1 MRFGSAKS
9 VRGRV
14 GRLLATTVVVT
25 ATPVAAAYVASLAG
39 VGDWPP
45 RPSGPL
51 GFACGVGVG
60 AIVLFEMLL
69 APRKWLRGRRLGA
82 TRVWMKAHVWLG
94 LVALPL
100 VLVHAGFGFGGPLP
114 ATTLV
119 LFLLVFAS
127 GVWGLALQQWLPQK
141 FLTDMPG
148 EVIAAQIPVLAEAA
162 AGEAARV
169 VAARPG
175 PPRREVAGFLD
186 RDLLP
191 YLTRGR
197 GSRSALAGRAE
208 ADRRFRELAAV
219 STPEAAIAWARLRE
233 LVDLRAQWDALAVY
247 HFWLHNWLLVH
258 LPLSVG
264 MTALMLVHAVRALK
278 YW

>member
-1 MRFGSAKS
+1 MRFGSAKT

-14 GRLLATTVVVT
+14 GRLLAATAVV
-25 ATPVAAAYVASLAG
+25 AAAPVAAVYAASLAG
-39 VGDWPP
+39 LGDWPP

-82 TRVWMKAHVWLG
+82 TRVWMKVHVWLG
-94 LVALPL
+94 LASLPL
-100 VLVHAGFGFGGPLP
+100 VLVHAGFGLGGPLP
-114 ATTLV
+114 AATLV

-141 FLTDMPG
+141 FLTDTPG
-148 EVIAAQIPVLAEAA
+148 EVIVAQIPVLAESAA
-162 AGEAARV
+162 AEAARV
-169 VAARPG
+169 VAALPG
-175 PPRREVAGFLD
+175 PPRREVTGFLD

-191 YLTRGR
+191 YLSRGR

-208 ADRRFRELAAV
+208 ADRRFRELAAAA
-219 STPEAAIAWARLRE
+219 TPEAAIAWERLRE
-233 LVDLRAQWDALAVY
+233 LVDVRRQWDAVAVY
-247 HFWLHNWLLVH
+247 HFWLHNWLLIH

-264 MTALMLVHAVRALK
+264 MTALMVVHAVRALK